1 MCVCVCVCVAC
12 LQMVDVPQ
20 CLAGEV
26 STCSAVCCEYLSHG
40 PAETKKRE
48 EYDENKE
55 EKEEEKLEEQSER
68 EGKEN

>member
-1 MCVCVCVCVAC
+1 MPTDGGC
-12 LQMVDVPQ
+12 VPQ

-48 EYDENKE
+48 EYDEDKE